1 MAFAIANGNFSSG
14 STWDTGVSP
23 TGSEDAYANS
33 FTIQVDG
40 TQSLGAVR
48 NDASDYRLPNTA
60 TPLMTSA
67 TSPSGIVTWTTQTAG
82 SEAYRAFDRNTAT
95 LWQTTAGVQSGIIT
109 YQFPSTKIIKKYY
122 WRGSATATTTPRN
135 FTFEGSNDGI
145 IFTILNTQTLINV
158 GANGIFTSP
167 VLANTTPY
175 LYYRLNVTATNGGTL
190 QIVEIEMTESTS
202 TIVGQVAG
210 GTFNLNDGSNLTC
223 TSSQGIYI
231 GSTTAVVQFAGGSG
245 TTATLTATL
254 PATIPNTASQ
264 VSVLHSNTG
273 SLTING
279 DITYNTG
286 GVAGRYHIQGTSTG
300 ILTINGI
307 VSTTGPGASSGNAC
321 ILMAGGTL
329 NINGIVSGGGA
340 ASGQIISATAGTIN
354 ITGQV
359 NTSGNANI
367 SGGTQVNVIG
377 DINNTGIGAAISSP
391 TATVSVTGAINV
403 NNTGAGVST
412 TTGGVTVNGPISVL
426 APNGASNGV
435 ASTLGLVKCSG
446 LLFNYNQWQAV
457 FAPKITI
464 EATTSSITYQT
475 FASGNQIMYIGSSGS
490 LGQPTVNNVRFGTVY
505 GPASEF
511 TGTLRVPNPNTVLL
525 GNLTDNTTGTYLP
538 SSPADFVTEL
548 NISTVPVAVRLRNCS
563 TVATTGGQIASY
575 NI

>member
-1 MAFAIANGNFSSG
+1 MAFAITNGNFSATA
-14 STWDTGVSP
+14 TWDTGVVP

-40 TQSLGAVR
+40 TQSLGSVR

-60 TPLMTSA
+60 IPLMTSA
-67 TSPSGIVTWTTQTAG
+67 TSPSGVVTWSTQVAG

-95 LWQTTAGVQSGIIT
+95 LWQVTAGIQLGTIT
-109 YQFPSTKIIKKYY
+109 YEFPSTKIIKKYY

-145 IFTILNTQTLINV
+145 IFTVLNTQTLINV

-190 QIVEIEMTESTS
+190 QIVEMEMTESTS
-202 TIVGQVAG
+202 TIVGQLTG
-210 GTFNLNDGSNLTC
+210 GFFNLNNGSSLTC
-223 TSSQGIYI
+223 IASQGIYI

-245 TTATLTATL
+245 TTTTLSATL
-254 PATIPNTASQ
+254 PGTMPNLVTQ
-264 VSVLHSNTG
+264 TSVLHSNTG

-286 GVAGRYHIQGTSTG
+286 TNTGRYHIQGTSTG

-307 VSTTGPGASSGNAC
+307 VSTTGAGASSQNAC
-321 ILMAGGTL
+321 IFVAGGTL
-329 NINGIVSGGGA
+329 NINGIVQGGGA
-340 ASGQIISATAGTIN
+340 AGGQIILATAGIIN

-359 NTSGNANI
+359 NTSGNANV

-377 DINNTGIGAAISSP
+377 DINNTGIGAAINSP

-412 TTGGVTVNGPISVL
+412 TTGGVTVGGPISVL
-426 APNGASNGV
+426 GPSGAGNGV

-475 FASGNQIMYIGSSGS
+475 FASGNQIMYVGSSGA

-505 GPASEF
+505 GAASEF

-525 GNLTDNTTGTYLP
+525 GTLTDNTTGTYLP

-548 NISTVPVAVRLRNCS
+548 NTSLIAVAVRLRNCA
-563 TVATTGGQIASY
+563 TVDTTGSQIASY